1 MKKIFIVGVGSLAVV
16 VVWGLLISLPIM
28 LLWNWCLVPAVPG
41 ISELGWLQA
50 WGIYVLSNML
60 FKSSASVGHD

>member
-1 MKKIFIVGVGSLAVV
+1 MKKILIVGVGSLAAV

-28 LLWNWCLVPAVPG
+28 LLWNWCAVPAVSG
-41 ISELGWLQA
+41 LSELGWLQA

-60 FKSSASVGHD
+60 FKSSVSVGKE